1 MATDDPVAYVNA
13 EKDGRFSF
21 YRADGSEVVVAQ
33 KPYETDD
40 PIEIA
45 YLDSVEFVKRAAA
58 KSGGKD

>member
-1 MATDDPVAYVNA
+1 MATEDKVAYVHA
-13 EKDGRFSF
+13 EKDGRLSF

-40 PIEIA
+40 PAEIA
-45 YLDSVEFVKRAAA
+45 YLDSLEFINRA